1 MSETFSVKADV
12 VSGDNKAYGCSAPV
26 GGVIHCAV
34 GAEVDLDMLRSNGI
48 YPMVFG
54 RQEKREMPRKAK
66 TVVRSS
72 TGIGGKINLYADIAD
87 GKGYVGEVKFLMNDI
102 VDVSVIENGGEKKV
116 VVVTFGDGS
125 TQKAVLCDND
135 EFSLEQGIS
144 VCVTKHLLDHGT
156 GHGSSLYNKVIDRG
170 LKVYKNRIKAEET
183 KAREAAEEKARR
195 ERKLAKKRE
204 KSAKRAAAKRE
215 DQINILSAAI
225 QRAFSNINGTSDEA
239 VG

>member
-1 MSETFSVKADV
+1 MSENYTLSIDPANGTLCFNANQQASVMDVLSGVAYASGASFAYGKAESKRKMPDGAKTQIRSETGYGGTKNLWADVAGEDGCVKA
-12 VSGDNKAYGCSAPV
+12 SFRMMA
-26 GGVIHCAV
+26 
-34 GAEVDLDMLRSNGI
+34 
-48 YPMVFG
+48 
-54 RQEKREMPRKAK
+54 
-66 TVVRSS
+66 
-72 TGIGGKINLYADIAD
+72 
-87 GKGYVGEVKFLMNDI
+87 DI
-102 VDVSVIENGGEKKV
+102 VDVSVIENGDKKKV
-116 VVVTFGDGS
+116 VVVAFGDGT

>member
-1 MSETFSVKADV
+1 MSEFIKPDQEYFDTRNGMEVYI
-12 VSGDNKAYGCSAPV
+12 SGRIKVDPDMMRVN
-26 GGVIHCAV
+26 GV
-34 GAEVDLDMLRSNGI
+34 
-48 YPMVFG
+48 YPMIDG
-54 RQEKREMPRKAK
+54 SPEKRVMPHKSK
-66 TVVRSS
+66 TVVRASA
-72 TGIGGKINLYADIAD
+72 GLDGKINLYADIANNQ
-87 GKGYVGEVKFLMNDI
+87 GYVGEVKFLMNDI

-215 DQINILSAAI
+215 DQISILSAAI

>member
-1 MSETFSVKADV
+1 MSESIKEYQEYFDTRNGMREYID
-12 VSGDNKAYGCSAPV
+12 
-26 GGVIHCAV
+26 CAIK
-34 GAEVDLDMLRSNGI
+34 VDPDMMRVNGI
-48 YPMVFG
+48 LPMING
-54 RQEKREMPRKAK
+54 RPEKRAMPHKSK
-66 TVVRSS
+66 TVVRAS
-72 TGIGGKINLYADIAD
+72 TGLDGKINLYADIANNQ
-87 GKGYVGEVKFLMNDI
+87 GYVGEVKFLMNDI

-144 VCVTKHLLDHGT
+144 ICVTKHLLDHGT

-170 LKVYKNRIKAEET
+170 LKVYKNRIKAEEI

>member
-1 MSETFSVKADV
+1 MSENFSVKADV
-12 VSGDNKAYGCSAPV
+12 VSGENKGYDCSAPV
-26 GGVIHCAV
+26 GGLIHCA
-34 GAEVDLDMLRSNGI
+34 GGMEVDLDMLRSNGI
-48 YPMVFG
+48 YPVVFG
-54 RQEKREMPRKAK
+54 RQEKREMPHKAK

-72 TGIGGKINLYADIAD
+72 TGIGGKINLFADIAD

-144 VCVTKHLLDHGT
+144 VCVTMHLLDHGT

-170 LKVYKNRIKAEET
+170 LKVYKNRIKAEEI
-183 KAREAAEEKARR
+183 KARKAAEEKARR

-215 DQINILSAAI
+215 DHINILSAAI

>member
-1 MSETFSVKADV
+1 MSENYTISIDSFQQESVMDALSGVAHASGASFAYGDAESKRKMPDGAKTQIRSETGCGDTKNLWADVAGEDGCVKA
-12 VSGDNKAYGCSAPV
+12 SFR
-26 GGVIHCAV
+26 
-34 GAEVDLDMLRSNGI
+34 M
-48 YPMVFG
+48 M
-54 RQEKREMPRKAK
+54 
-66 TVVRSS
+66 T
-72 TGIGGKINLYADIAD
+72 
-87 GKGYVGEVKFLMNDI
+87 DI
-102 VDVSVIENGGEKKV
+102 VDVSIIENGGKKKV
-116 VVVTFGDGS
+116 VVVAFGDG
-125 TQKAVLCDND
+125 TAQKAVLCDND

>member
-1 MSETFSVKADV
+1 MSETYSVRVTPDEFPKFEPGTAFAFDPSKMFQCSIGSIAIGHPVRLGMKMPDGAKTQIRSETGYGDTKNLWADV
-12 VSGDNKAYGCSAPV
+12 AGEDGCV
-26 GGVIHCAV
+26 
-34 GAEVDLDMLRSNGI
+34 
-48 YPMVFG
+48 
-54 RQEKREMPRKAK
+54 K
-66 TVVRSS
+66 SS
-72 TGIGGKINLYADIAD
+72 FRMMA
-87 GKGYVGEVKFLMNDI
+87 DI
-102 VDVSVIENGGEKKV
+102 VDVSVIENGGKKKV
-116 VVVTFGDGS
+116 VVVYFGNGT

-144 VCVTKHLLDHGT
+144 VCITKHLLDHVV